1 MLPKQSLALVEE
13 PNNDEDPNAMA
24 VFIWGRQETEV
35 SKGNDPVR
43 IGYVP
48 KSYAPI
54 VKRLDNE
61 NRILSVLAHTVGTNE
76 RGVWRCSIAVT
87 YEARQ
92 DDITKIRQILDAM
105 AVPNIQVAGM
115 IANAA
120 DNEEEIRALL
130 MQYEEGCFH
139 E

>member
-1 MLPKQSLALVEE
+1 VPE
-13 PNNDEDPNAMA
+13 PENLEDENAVA
-24 VFIWGRQETEV
+24 VFIWGRPKTKV
-35 SKGNDPVR
+35 SVGKEPVR

-61 NRILSVLAHTVGTNE
+61 GRILSVLAHTVGTND
-76 RGVWRCSIAVT
+76 RGVWRCSIVVT

-92 DDITKIRQILDAM
+92 DDITKIREILDSM
-105 AVPNIQVAGM
+105 AVPNVQVAGM

-120 DNEEEIRALL
+120 DNDEEVKALL

-139 E
+139 A